1 MNILAISTLPLQKY
15 DHIPKIKYIY
25 IYIYNIYIY
34 IYIIVRKGVSA
45 PHL

>member
-25 IYIYNIYIY
+25 IYI
-34 IYIIVRKGVSA
+34 IVRKGVSD